1 MKTLDE
7 LLSELRQRDV
17 KLWLEGD
24 ASGGH
29 SQRLRYRAAKDSLT
43 PELLTELKTQKAEI
57 INFLRQITIAAS
69 SQIPPIIPCER
80 NGNLPL
86 SFGQQ
91 RIWFLHQFEP
101 NSSSNNMPVVVRFT
115 GNLNVAVLEES
126 LREVVQR
133 HEVLRTTFPAVNGK
147 PSQVIASDVS
157 LTLPIIDLR
166 QVPDEQR
173 EAEAL
178 LLATK
183 EAHQPFDLANGP
195 ILRLLLLRLSDR
207 EHLLIWNM
215 HCIVCDG
222 ASSDLFYQ
230 DFTAIYKALS
240 AGKAS
245 PLTPLPVQ
253 YADFTNWQ
261 YQWLQGEVLESQ
273 VNYWKQKL
281 EGNLP
286 IIELPYDHPR
296 PHGVQTYRGDRA
308 ALLLSKTLNHALT
321 DLSQKWGVT
330 LFMTLLT
337 VFELLL
343 YRYSGQEDL
352 LISFA
357 SASRGQVETERL
369 IGFFSNTLVMR
380 GNLAGNPTFRQLL
393 DRVRK
398 DCLEAYSHQDLP
410 FERLIEELRPEQQSR
425 NSSSL
430 FQVKFSLNPPWSNG
444 RGMGAVQ
451 LPDLT
456 ITSLFG
462 YIYHGKTKYD
472 LTLVL
477 REQDN
482 GLGMVFDYN
491 AEMFDASTIER
502 MLGHFKTLLEG
513 IVANPDQPISEL
525 PLLTAGEQHK
535 VLVDWHGKQADYPQN
550 TCIHQ
555 YFEAQAKRTP
565 NNIAVSFENQQLT
578 YQELNQRANQLAYYL
593 QTLGVKL
600 GVLVG
605 LYVEPCLEMIVGLL
619 GILKAGGTYVS
630 IAPTS
635 GQDSLAF
642 ILEDAQ
648 ISLVLTQSSLV
659 DKFSEH
665 QVQVICLD
673 NDWEGIAVQ
682 ATENLGY
689 YTTDQTTACVMYV
702 SGCNGKLNGIAITHR
717 NLVTHSLAISET
729 WELTVSDRLLLIPS
743 ISYNSFIESLFPS
756 WIAGAIAI
764 LQSQELQNSTAQFF
778 SFISQQQITVVNLPT
793 SFWYELVKEPSI
805 SPQTLPVSLRLVMV
819 GGEKVSRNAYLT
831 WVEKVGKQVRWL
843 NAYGLLETT
852 LTATVYE
859 PEAATEASNTRSE
872 IPIGR
877 AIANTKIYIL
887 DQRSQP
893 LPIGITGEIY
903 IGGIGVAQGYFN
915 RTELTS
921 EKFIPNPF
929 SGESGSYLYRSGDFG
944 RYLSDGNIEF
954 VDRRDNQVKIRGFRI
969 ELAEIET
976 ILAHY
981 PGVQETVVIAK
992 EDVPGD
998 KSLVAYLVP
1007 KQGETFESKQ
1017 LLSFLQQKL
1026 PEHLLPSAFV
1036 IVDSLPLNANG
1047 QVDRQALPALNPTNS
1062 KIEKIFAKA
1071 EDPLQIQLTEIWE
1084 NVLGIHPIGI
1094 TDNFFDLGGHSLIA
1108 VRLFAEIEKI
1118 FGKTL
1123 PLSILLQSPTIEQ
1136 LANLIREKSLSIKPN
1151 SEQTDGLFK
1160 RFFGRA
1166 IARFSKS
1173 NNSQL
1178 KKLIIEDEN
1187 QANLKTP
1194 EWLPWSSLVPLQ
1206 TNGDKPPLFC
1216 VHGAGESI
1224 LYYRDFANYLGS
1236 NQPFYALQA
1245 RGVDGRQT
1253 PLTRVNQMA
1262 AHYIKEIQTIQPQG
1276 PYFLGGYSFG
1286 GLVVWEMAQQLVA
1299 QGQKVAL
1306 LAIFDTSSPI
1316 CRKTTIQPTPAPKR
1330 ISRHLNNLL
1339 EVGPTYI
1346 LEQIEGKSSW
1356 LEYMLKQRL
1365 REFTFKAHLNISR
1378 ILPYAYRKQIKIKD
1392 FNKQAAK
1399 EYVPKAYTGQ
1409 VTVFRAEERPVTNGQ
1424 EVDPNM
1430 GWSELALGG
1439 LDIQHVPGNHFSM
1452 FNEPY
1457 VKSLSEKMKVCIE
1470 QAIAET

>member
-17 KLWLEGD
+17 KLWLEGE
-24 ASGGH
+24 
-29 SQRLRYRAAKDSLT
+29 RLRYRAAKDSLT

-57 INFLRQITIAAS
+57 INFLRQITTAAN
-69 SQIPPIIPCER
+69 SQIPPIVACER

-126 LREVVQR
+126 LKEVVRR

-147 PSQVIASDVS
+147 PTQVIATDVS

-166 QVPDEQR
+166 QVPDEKR

-230 DFTAIYKALS
+230 DFTTIYKALS

-410 FERLIEELRPEQQSR
+410 FERLIEELKPEQQSR

-525 PLLTAGEQHK
+525 PLLTAGEQHQ

-555 YFEAQAKRTP
+555 WFEAQVKRTP

-578 YQELNQRANQLAYYL
+578 YQELNQRANQLAHYL
-593 QTLGVKL
+593 QTLGVKS

-605 LYVEPCLEMIVGLL
+605 LYLEPSLEMIVGLL

-630 IAPTS
+630 IVQTS
-635 GQDSLAF
+635 GQESLAF

-648 ISLVLTQSSLV
+648 ISLVLTQSLLV
-659 DKFSEH
+659 DKFSEY
-665 QVQVICLD
+665 QAQVICLD
-673 NDWEGIAVQ
+673 SDWESIAVH
-682 ATENLGY
+682 ANENPAY
-689 YTTDQTTACVMYV
+689 YITDQTLACVMYV
-702 SGCNGKLNGIAITHR
+702 SGGNGKPNGIAITHR
-717 NLVTHSLAISET
+717 NLVTHSLAISDT
-729 WELTVSDRLLLIPS
+729 WELTQSDRLLLISS
-743 ISYNSFIESLFPS
+743 ISCDSFIESLFPT

-764 LQSQELQNSTAQFF
+764 IQPQELQNSTAQFF
-778 SFISQQQITVVNLPT
+778 SFIAQKQITVVNLPT
-793 SFWYELVKEPSI
+793 SFWYELVNETSV
-805 SPQTLPVSLRLVMV
+805 SPQTLPVNLRLVMV

-843 NAYGLLETT
+843 NSYGSLETT
-852 LTATVYE
+852 LTTTVYD
-859 PEAATEASNTRSE
+859 PATATEASNTRSE

-887 DQRSQP
+887 DQRSQL
-893 LPIGITGEIY
+893 LPSGVTGEIY
-903 IGGIGVAQGYFN
+903 ISGIGVAQGYFN
-915 RTELTS
+915 LTELTS

-929 SGESGSYLYRSGDFG
+929 SSESGAYLYKSGDLG

-954 VDRRDNQVKIRGFRI
+954 IGRRDNQAKIRGFRI
-969 ELAEIET
+969 ELTEIET
-976 ILAHY
+976 ILGQY
-981 PGVQETVVIAK
+981 PGVQETVVIVK

-998 KSLVAYLVP
+998 KHLVAYLSP
-1007 KQGETFESKQ
+1007 KQGETFGSEQ

-1047 QVDRQALPALNPTNS
+1047 QVDRKALPALNPNNS
-1062 KIEKIFAKA
+1062 EIEKTFATA
-1071 EDPLQIQLTEIWE
+1071 ENPLQLQLTEIWE
-1084 NVLGIHPIGI
+1084 NVLGVHPIGI
-1094 TDNFFDLGGHSLIA
+1094 TDNFFDLGGHSLLA
-1108 VRLFAEIEKI
+1108 VRLFSQIEKI
-1118 FGKTL
+1118 AGKNL
-1123 PLSILLQSPTIEQ
+1123 ALSILLQAPTIEQ
-1136 LANLIREKSLSIKPN
+1136 LANIVERERSSKTGVALTPTADVKSERSI
-1151 SEQTDGLFK
+1151 
-1160 RFFGRA
+1160 
-1166 IARFSKS
+1166 
-1173 NNSQL
+1173 
-1178 KKLIIEDEN
+1178 
-1187 QANLKTP
+1187 
-1194 EWLPWSSLVPLQ
+1194 PWSSLVAIQP
-1206 TNGDKPPLFC
+1206 NGSKPPFFC
-1216 VHGAGESI
+1216 VHGLGGEV
-1224 LYYRDFANYLGS
+1224 LRFRELAVHLGS
-1236 NQPFYALQA
+1236 DQPFYGLQPQ
-1245 RGVDGRQT
+1245 GLDGKQL
-1253 PLTRVNQMA
+1253 PYTRIEDMA
-1262 AHYIKEIQTIQPQG
+1262 THYVQQIQTIQPHE
-1276 PYFLGGYSFG
+1276 PYLIGGYSSGGIIAYEMARQLAVQGKEVALLVLFDTYG
-1286 GLVVWEMAQQLVA
+1286 SRNIESVSLQKPVSRHWKSLLAIASNYLIEQVKGNTERLKYQIKEILWRFVFHFHLILGRHLPYSNRKYMVEEATRQALRKYVLQVYSGKATVFRTEDGLVV
-1299 QGQKVAL
+1299 
-1306 LAIFDTSSPI
+1306 
-1316 CRKTTIQPTPAPKR
+1316 
-1330 ISRHLNNLL
+1330 
-1339 EVGPTYI
+1339 
-1346 LEQIEGKSSW
+1346 EQ
-1356 LEYMLKQRL
+1356 
-1365 REFTFKAHLNISR
+1365 REA
-1378 ILPYAYRKQIKIKD
+1378 D
-1392 FNKQAAK
+1392 AK
-1399 EYVPKAYTGQ
+1399 
-1409 VTVFRAEERPVTNGQ
+1409 
-1424 EVDPNM
+1424 M
-1430 GWSELALGG
+1430 GWGKLALGG
-1439 LDIQHVPGNHFSM
+1439 VDIYDISGIHNSIFKEPHVRS
-1452 FNEPY
+1452 
-1457 VKSLSEKMKVCIE
+1457 VSDKMKACID
-1470 QAIAET
+1470 QIIAET

>member
-17 KLWLEGD
+17 KLWLEGE
-24 ASGGH
+24 
-29 SQRLRYRAAKDSLT
+29 RLRYRAAKDSLT

-57 INFLRQITIAAS
+57 INFLRRITTAAN
-69 SQIPPIIPCER
+69 SQIPPIVPCER

-101 NSSSNNMPVVVRFT
+101 DSSSNNMPVVVRFT
-115 GNLNVAVLEES
+115 GNLNVAVLEKS
-126 LREVVQR
+126 LKEVVRR

-147 PSQVIASDVS
+147 PTQVISTDVS

-173 EAEAL
+173 EAEAH

-195 ILRLLLLRLSDR
+195 ILRLLLLRFCDR

-222 ASSDLFYQ
+222 ASSDIFYQ
-230 DFTAIYKALS
+230 DFTTIYKALS
-240 AGKAS
+240 AGQAS

-261 YQWLQGEVLESQ
+261 YQWLQREVLGSQ

-444 RGMGAVQ
+444 RGMGAIQ

-525 PLLTAGEQHK
+525 PLLTAGEQHQ

-555 YFEAQAKRTP
+555 WFEAQAKRTP
-565 NNIAVSFENQQLT
+565 NHIAVSFENQQLT
-578 YQELNQRANQLAYYL
+578 YQELNQRTNQLAHYL
-593 QTLGVKL
+593 QTLGVKS

-605 LYVEPCLEMIVGLL
+605 LNLEPSLEMIVGLL
-619 GILKAGGTYVS
+619 GIFKAGGTYVS

-635 GQDSLAF
+635 GQDNLAF

-659 DKFSEH
+659 EKLSEH
-665 QVQVICLD
+665 QAQVICLD
-673 NDWEGIAVQ
+673 DDWEEIALH
-682 ATENLGY
+682 AIENPAY
-689 YTTDQTTACVMYV
+689 YITDQTLACVMYV
-702 SGCNGKLNGIAITHR
+702 SGCNGKPNGIAITHR
-717 NLVTHSLAISET
+717 NLVTHSLAISDT
-729 WELTVSDRLLLIPS
+729 WELTQSDRLLLMFS
-743 ISYNSFIESLFPS
+743 ISCDTFIESLFPC
-756 WIAGAIAI
+756 WIAGATAI
-764 LQSQELQNSTAQFF
+764 LQSQKLQNSTAQFF
-778 SFISQQQITVVNLPT
+778 PFISQQQITVVNLPT
-793 SFWYELVKEPSI
+793 SFWYELVNELSVY
-805 SPQTLPVSLRLVMV
+805 PQTLPVSLRLVMV
-819 GGEKVSRNAYLT
+819 GGEKVSHNTYLT

-843 NAYGLLETT
+843 NAYGSLETT
-852 LTATVYE
+852 LTATVYD
-859 PEAATEASNTRSE
+859 PETATETSNTRSE

-893 LPIGITGEIY
+893 LPIGVTGEIY
-903 IGGIGVAQGYFN
+903 ISGIGVAQGYFN
-915 RTELTS
+915 RPDLTS
-921 EKFIPNPF
+921 EKFVSNPF
-929 SGESGSYLYRSGDFG
+929 SNESGSYLYKSGDLG

-954 VDRRDNQVKIRGFRI
+954 LGRLDNQAKIRGFRI
-969 ELAEIET
+969 DLAEIET
-976 ILAHY
+976 ILGQY
-981 PGVQETVVIAK
+981 PGVQKTVVIAK
-992 EDVPGD
+992 KDVPGD
-998 KSLVAYLVP
+998 KCLVAYLVP
-1007 KQGETFESKQ
+1007 KQGETIGSEQ

-1026 PEHLLPSAFV
+1026 LEHLLPTFV
-1036 IVDSLPLNANG
+1036 IVDSLPLDANG
-1047 QVDRQALPALNPTNS
+1047 QVGRKGLLALNPTDT
-1062 KIEKIFAKA
+1062 KREKIFATA
-1071 EDPLQIQLTEIWE
+1071 ENPLQLQLTKIWE
-1084 NVLGIHPIGI
+1084 NVLGVHPIGI
-1094 TDNFFDLGGHSLIA
+1094 TDNFFDLGGHSLLA
-1108 VRLFAEIEKI
+1108 VRLFSQINKV
-1118 FGKTL
+1118 FGKNL
-1123 PLSILLQSPTIEQ
+1123 PTAILFQAPTIEQ
-1136 LANLIREKSLSIKPN
+1136 LTNILRQQGCS
-1151 SEQTDGLFK
+1151 T
-1160 RFFGRA
+1160 
-1166 IARFSKS
+1166 
-1173 NNSQL
+1173 
-1178 KKLIIEDEN
+1178 
-1187 QANLKTP
+1187 
-1194 EWLPWSSLVPLQ
+1194 PWSSLIPIQLQ
-1206 TNGDKPPLFC
+1206 GSKLPFFYIHSLYGNLF
-1216 VHGAGESI
+1216 HSRE
-1224 LYYRDFANYLGS
+1224 LLG
-1236 NQPFYALQA
+1236 NLDLDQPVYGLQA
-1245 RGVDGRQT
+1245 QGLDRKQAPYNRIED
-1253 PLTRVNQMA
+1253 MA
-1262 AHYIKEIQTIQPQG
+1262 AHYIKEIRTIQPQG
-1276 PYFLGGYSFG
+1276 PYLLGGWCIG
-1286 GLVVWEMAQQLVA
+1286 GTVAFEMARQLEIQGEKVELLALFDCYPPQVKSGENIKCSFFDKLKKRFSHFLINGQDIIKRNTSHIVSLEPKQQLTFFVDRVNHRL
-1299 QGQKVAL
+1299 QN
-1306 LAIFDTSSPI
+1306 F
-1316 CRKTTIQPTPAPKR
+1316 
-1330 ISRHLNNLL
+1330 
-1339 EVGPTYI
+1339 
-1346 LEQIEGKSSW
+1346 
-1356 LEYMLKQRL
+1356 L
-1365 REFTFKAHLNISR
+1365 REIIYKLHLKMQRPLPISVLDLAVR
-1378 ILPYAYRKQIKIKD
+1378 DANTQAQRGYIAKD
-1392 FNKQAAK
+1392 YNGK
-1399 EYVPKAYTGQ
+1399 
-1409 VTVFRAEERPVTNGQ
+1409 VTLFWAMERPV
-1424 EVDPNM
+1424 EEYYLM
-1430 GWSELALGG
+1430 EKWKELATGG
-1439 LDIQHVPGNHFSM
+1439 IEIYKTPGSHDSIMSLPHVL
-1452 FNEPY
+1452 
-1457 VKSLSEKMKVCIE
+1457 VLSKKLNDCLNNA
-1470 QAIAET
+1470 Q

>member
-24 ASGGH
+24 
-29 SQRLRYRAAKDSLT
+29 RLRYRAAKDSLT

-57 INFLRQITIAAS
+57 INFLRQITTAAS
-69 SQIPPIIPCER
+69 SQIPPIVVCER

-115 GNLNVAVLEES
+115 GNLNVAFLEES
-126 LREVVQR
+126 LREVVRR

-147 PSQVIASDVS
+147 PTQVIATDVS

-166 QVPDEQR
+166 QIPDEKR

-222 ASSDLFYQ
+222 ASSDIFYQ
-230 DFTAIYKALS
+230 DFTTIYKALS
-240 AGKAS
+240 AGNVS

-286 IIELPYDHPR
+286 IIELPYDHLR

-444 RGMGAVQ
+444 RGMGALQ

-513 IVANPDQPISEL
+513 IVANADQPISEL
-525 PLLTAGEQHK
+525 PLLTAPEQHQL
-535 VLVDWHGKQADYPQN
+535 LVDWNGKQADYPQN

-555 YFEAQAKRTP
+555 WFEAQAKRTP
-565 NNIAVSFENQQLT
+565 DNIAVSFENQQLT
-578 YQELNQRANQLAYYL
+578 YQELNQRANQLADYL
-593 QTLGVKL
+593 QTLGVKS

-605 LYVEPCLEMIVGLL
+605 LYVEPSLEMIVGLL

-635 GQDSLAF
+635 GQDSLSF
-642 ILEDAQ
+642 ILKDAQ
-648 ISLVLTQSSLV
+648 ISLLLTQSSLV
-659 DKFSEH
+659 EKFSEH
-665 QVQVICLD
+665 QVKVICVD
-673 NDWEGIAVQ
+673 NDWEAIALHT
-682 ATENLGY
+682 TENQDY
-689 YTTDQTTACVMYV
+689 YTTDQTLACVIYV
-702 SGCNGKLNGIAITHR
+702 SGSNGKPNGIAITHR
-717 NLVTHSLAISET
+717 SLVTHSLAISDT
-729 WELTVSDRLLLIPS
+729 WELTQSDRLLLLPS
-743 ISYNSFIESLFPS
+743 ITCNSFIESLFPT
-756 WIAGAIAI
+756 WIAGATVI
-764 LQSQELQNSTAQFF
+764 LQSQELQSTAQFF
-778 SFISQQQITVVNLPT
+778 PFIAQQQITVVNLPT
-793 SFWYELVKEPSI
+793 YFWHQLIKEPSL
-805 SPQTLPVSLRLVMV
+805 SPQTLPVSLRLMMV
-819 GGEKVSRNAYLT
+819 GGEKVSRNAYLA

-843 NAYGLLETT
+843 NGYGSLETT
-852 LTATVYE
+852 LTATVYD
-859 PEAATEASNTRSE
+859 PATATEASNTRSE
-872 IPIGR
+872 IPIGK
-877 AIANTKIYIL
+877 AIANTQIYIL
-887 DQRSQP
+887 DRRLQP
-893 LPIGITGEIY
+893 LPIGVTGEIY
-903 IGGIGVAQGYFN
+903 ISGIGIVQGYFN
-915 RTELTS
+915 RPELTS

-929 SGESGSYLYRSGDFG
+929 SSESESYLYRSGDFG

-954 VDRRDNQVKIRGFRI
+954 IGRRDNQAKIRGFRI
-969 ELAEIET
+969 ELTEIET
-976 ILAHY
+976 ILDQY
-981 PGVQETVVIAK
+981 PGVQNAVVIAR
-992 EDVPGD
+992 EDVSGD
-998 KSLVAYLVP
+998 KYLVAYLVP
-1007 KQGETFESKQ
+1007 KQDETIGSEQ

-1026 PEHLLPSAFV
+1026 PEHLLPTFV

-1047 QVDRQALPALNPTNS
+1047 QVDRQALLALNPANAER
-1062 KIEKIFAKA
+1062 EKIFATA
-1071 EDPLQIQLTEIWE
+1071 ENPLQLQLTEIWE

-1094 TDNFFDLGGHSLIA
+1094 TDNFFDLGGHSLLA
-1108 VRLFAEIEKI
+1108 VRLFSQIEKI
-1118 FGKTL
+1118 VGKNL
-1123 PLSILLQSPTIEQ
+1123 ALSILLQAPTIEQ
-1136 LANLIREKSLSIKPN
+1136 LANIVEREICSKPGIAAVLTVDVKSETSI
-1151 SEQTDGLFK
+1151 
-1160 RFFGRA
+1160 
-1166 IARFSKS
+1166 
-1173 NNSQL
+1173 
-1178 KKLIIEDEN
+1178 
-1187 QANLKTP
+1187 
-1194 EWLPWSSLVPLQ
+1194 PWSSLVAIQP
-1206 TNGDKPPLFC
+1206 NGSKPPFFC
-1216 VHGAGESI
+1216 VHGLGGEV
-1224 LYYRDFANYLGS
+1224 LRFRELAVHLGS
-1236 NQPFYALQA
+1236 DQPFYGLQPQ
-1245 RGVDGRQT
+1245 GLDGKQL
-1253 PLTRVNQMA
+1253 PYTRIEDMA
-1262 AHYIKEIQTIQPQG
+1262 AHYIQQIQTIQPRE
-1276 PYFLGGYSFG
+1276 PYLIGGYSSGGLIAYEMARQLTIQGKEVALLVLFDTYG
-1286 GLVVWEMAQQLVA
+1286 SKNTESISLQKPASRDWNSLLAIASNYLIEQVKGNTERFKYQIKEILWRFVFHFHLILGRPLPYSNRKFMVEHATIQALRKYALQVYSGKATVFRTEDGLVV
-1299 QGQKVAL
+1299 GQ
-1306 LAIFDTSSPI
+1306 
-1316 CRKTTIQPTPAPKR
+1316 
-1330 ISRHLNNLL
+1330 
-1339 EVGPTYI
+1339 
-1346 LEQIEGKSSW
+1346 
-1356 LEYMLKQRL
+1356 
-1365 REFTFKAHLNISR
+1365 READSK
-1378 ILPYAYRKQIKIKD
+1378 
-1392 FNKQAAK
+1392 
-1399 EYVPKAYTGQ
+1399 
-1409 VTVFRAEERPVTNGQ
+1409 
-1424 EVDPNM
+1424 M
-1430 GWSELALGG
+1430 GWGKLALGG
-1439 LDIQHVPGNHFSM
+1439 VDIYDISGIHNSIFKEPHVRS
-1452 FNEPY
+1452 
-1457 VKSLSEKMKVCIE
+1457 VSEKMKSCID
-1470 QAIAET
+1470 QIIAESNSVK

>member
-24 ASGGH
+24 
-29 SQRLRYRAAKDSLT
+29 RLRYRAAKDSLT

-57 INFLRQITIAAS
+57 INFLRQITTSAS
-69 SQIPPIIPCER
+69 SQIPPIVACER

-115 GNLNVAVLEES
+115 GNLNVAFLEES
-126 LREVVQR
+126 LREVFRR

-147 PSQVIASDVS
+147 PTQVIATDVS

-166 QVPDEQR
+166 QVPDQKR

-195 ILRLLLLRLSDR
+195 ILRVLLLRLSDR

-222 ASSDLFYQ
+222 ASSDIFYQ
-230 DFTAIYKALS
+230 DFTTIYKALS

-286 IIELPYDHPR
+286 VIELPYDHPR

-398 DCLEAYSHQDLP
+398 DCLEAYTHQDLP

-513 IVANPDQPISEL
+513 IVANPDLKISEL
-525 PLLTAGEQHK
+525 PLLTAGEQHQ

-555 YFEAQAKRTP
+555 WFETQAKQTP

-578 YQELNQRANQLAYYL
+578 YQELNQRANQLAHYL
-593 QTLGVKL
+593 QTLGIKS

-605 LYVEPCLEMIVGLL
+605 LYVEPSLEMIVGLL

-630 IAPTS
+630 IVPTS
-635 GQDSLAF
+635 GQDGLAF

-659 DKFSEH
+659 EKFSEH
-665 QVQVICLD
+665 QVQVISLD
-673 NDWEGIAVQ
+673 SDWEGIALH
-682 ATENLGY
+682 ATENLQY
-689 YTTDQTTACVMYV
+689 YITDETLACVMYV
-702 SGCNGKLNGIAITHR
+702 SGGNGKPNGIAITHR
-717 NLVTHSLAISET
+717 NLVTHSLAISDT
-729 WELTVSDRLLLIPS
+729 WELTQSDRLLILPS
-743 ISYNSFIESLFPS
+743 ITCNSFIESLFPT
-756 WIAGAIAI
+756 WIAGATAI
-764 LQSQELQNSTAQFF
+764 LQPQELQNSTAQFF
-778 SFISQQQITVVNLPT
+778 PFIAQQKITVVNLPT
-793 SFWYELVKEPSI
+793 SFWYELVKEPSV

-843 NAYGLLETT
+843 NGYGSLETT
-852 LTATVYE
+852 LTATVYD
-859 PEAATEASNTRSE
+859 PATATEASNTRSE

-893 LPIGITGEIY
+893 LPVGVTGEIY
-903 IGGIGVAQGYFN
+903 ISGIGVAQGYFN
-915 RTELTS
+915 RLELTS

-929 SGESGSYLYRSGDFG
+929 SSEPGSYLYRSGDLG

-954 VDRRDNQVKIRGFRI
+954 IGRLDNQAKIRGFRV
-969 ELAEIET
+969 ELTEIET
-976 ILAHY
+976 ILGQF
-981 PGVQETVVIAK
+981 PGVQKTVVIVK
-992 EDVPGD
+992 EDIPGD
-998 KSLVAYLVP
+998 KRLIAYVVP
-1007 KQGETFESKQ
+1007 KEGETFGSEQ

-1036 IVDSLPLNANG
+1036 IAGSLPLNANG
-1047 QVDRQALPALNPTNS
+1047 QVDRKALPALNPTNS
-1062 KIEKIFAKA
+1062 KIEKIFATA
-1071 EDPLQIQLTEIWE
+1071 ENPLQLQLTEIWE
-1084 NVLGIHPIGI
+1084 NVLGVHPIGI
-1094 TDNFFDLGGHSLIA
+1094 TDNFFDLGGHSLLA
-1108 VRLFAEIEKI
+1108 VRLFSEIEKI
-1118 FGKTL
+1118 VGKNL
-1123 PLSILLQSPTIEQ
+1123 ALSILLQAPTIEQ
-1136 LANLIREKSLSIKPN
+1136 LANIVEREKS
-1151 SEQTDGLFK
+1151 
-1160 RFFGRA
+1160 
-1166 IARFSKS
+1166 SKS
-1173 NNSQL
+1173 GVAATTTDDVKSETS
-1178 KKLIIEDEN
+1178 I
-1187 QANLKTP
+1187 
-1194 EWLPWSSLVPLQ
+1194 PWSSLVAIQP
-1206 TNGDKPPLFC
+1206 NGSKPPFFC
-1216 VHGAGESI
+1216 VHGLGGEV
-1224 LYYRDFANYLGS
+1224 LRFRELAVHLGS
-1236 NQPFYALQA
+1236 DQPFYGLQPQ
-1245 RGVDGRQT
+1245 GLDGKQL
-1253 PLTRVNQMA
+1253 PYTRIEDMA
-1262 AHYIKEIQTIQPQG
+1262 AHYIQQIQTIQPHE
-1276 PYFLGGYSFG
+1276 PYLIGGYSSG
-1286 GLVVWEMAQQLVA
+1286 GIIAYEMARQLA
-1299 QGQKVAL
+1299 MQGKKVAL
-1306 LAIFDTSSPI
+1306 LVLFDTYGSRNIESVPLQ
-1316 CRKTTIQPTPAPKR
+1316 KPASHHWK
-1330 ISRHLNNLL
+1330 NLL
-1339 EVGPTYI
+1339 AIANGLIEQVKGNTERLKYQIKEI
-1346 LEQIEGKSSW
+1346 LWRIV
-1356 LEYMLKQRL
+1356 
-1365 REFTFKAHLNISR
+1365 FHFHLILGR
-1378 ILPYAYRKQIKIKD
+1378 PLPYSNRK
-1392 FNKQAAK
+1392 FMVEEATRQALRK
-1399 EYVPKAYTGQ
+1399 YVLQ
-1409 VTVFRAEERPVTNGQ
+1409 VYSGRATVFRTEDGLVVGQ
-1424 EVDPNM
+1424 READAKM
-1430 GWSELALGG
+1430 GWGKLALGG
-1439 LDIQHVPGNHFSM
+1439 VDIYDISGIHNSIFKEPHVRS
-1452 FNEPY
+1452 
-1457 VKSLSEKMKVCIE
+1457 VSEKMKACID
-1470 QAIAET
+1470 QIIAESNSVK

>member
-24 ASGGH
+24 ACGGD

-57 INFLRQITIAAS
+57 INFLRQITTATN
-69 SQIPPIIPCER
+69 SQIPPIVACER

-91 RIWFLHQFEP
+91 RIWFLYQFEP

-115 GNLNVAVLEES
+115 GNLNVAFLEES
-126 LREVVQR
+126 LREVVRR

-147 PSQVIASDVS
+147 PTQVIATDVS

-166 QVPDEQR
+166 QVPDEKR

-195 ILRLLLLRLSDR
+195 ILRVLLLRLSDR

-230 DFTAIYKALS
+230 DFTSVYKALS

-245 PLTPLPVQ
+245 LLTPLPVQ

-286 IIELPYDHPR
+286 IIELPYDRPR
-296 PHGVQTYRGDRA
+296 PHGVQTYQGDRA

-357 SASRGQVETERL
+357 SASRGQVETEKL

-398 DCLEAYSHQDLP
+398 NCLEAYSHQDLP

-425 NSSSL
+425 NSSPL

-444 RGMGAVQ
+444 RGMGVVE

-513 IVANPDQPISEL
+513 IVANPDRPIAEL
-525 PLLTAGEQHK
+525 PLLTPPEQNQ
-535 VLVDWHGKQADYPQN
+535 LLLEWNGNQADYPQN
-550 TCIHQ
+550 SCIYQ
-555 YFEAQAKRTP
+555 WFEAQVKRTP

-578 YQELNQRANQLAYYL
+578 YLELNQRANQLAHYL
-593 QTLGVKL
+593 QILGVKS
-600 GVLVG
+600 GVVVG
-605 LYVEPCLEMIVGLL
+605 LNVEPSLEMIVGLL

-630 IAPTS
+630 IVPTS

-659 DKFSEH
+659 EKLSEH
-665 QVQVICLD
+665 QAQVISLD
-673 NDWEGIAVQ
+673 SDWEAIALH
-682 ATENLGY
+682 ATGNLAS
-689 YTTDQTTACVMYV
+689 YTTDQTLACVMYV
-702 SGCNGKLNGIAITHR
+702 SGCNGKPNGIAITHR
-717 NLVTHSLAISET
+717 NLITHSLAISDT
-729 WELTVSDRLLLIPS
+729 WELTESDRLLLIPS
-743 ISYNSFIESLFPS
+743 MSCDTFIESLFPT
-756 WIAGAIAI
+756 WITGATAI
-764 LQSQELQNSTAQFF
+764 ILSPELQSTTQFF
-778 SFISQQQITVVNLPT
+778 PFIAQQKITLVNIPT
-793 SFWYELVKEPSI
+793 SFWYELVKEPSV
-805 SPQTLPVSLRLVMV
+805 SLQTLPASLRLVMV

-831 WVEKVGKQVRWL
+831 WIEKVGKQVHWL
-843 NAYGLLETT
+843 NAYGSLETT
-852 LTATVYE
+852 LTATVYD

-872 IPIGR
+872 IPIGK
-877 AIANTKIYIL
+877 AIANTQVYIL
-887 DQRSQP
+887 DRRSQP
-893 LPIGITGEIY
+893 LPIGVTGEIY
-903 IGGIGVAQGYFN
+903 ISSIGVAQGYFN
-915 RTELTS
+915 RPELTS

-929 SGESGSYLYRSGDFG
+929 SSESRSYLYRSGDLG
-944 RYLSDGNIEF
+944 RYLSDGNIEWIG
-954 VDRRDNQVKIRGFRI
+954 RRDNQVKIRGLRI
-969 ELAEIET
+969 YLTEIET
-976 ILAHY
+976 ILGQY
-981 PGVQETVVIAK
+981 PGVQNTVVIAR

-998 KSLVAYLVP
+998 KHLVAYIVP
-1007 KQGETFESKQ
+1007 KQEETFAREQ

-1026 PEHLLPSAFV
+1026 PKHLLPTFV
-1036 IVDSLPLNANG
+1036 ILDSLPLNANG
-1047 QVDRQALPALNPTNS
+1047 QVDRKALLTLNPTNT
-1062 KIEKIFAKA
+1062 KIEKIFATA
-1071 EDPLQIQLTEIWE
+1071 ANPLQLQLTEIWE

-1094 TDNFFDLGGHSLIA
+1094 TDNFFDLGGHSLLA
-1108 VRLFAEIEKI
+1108 VRLFSHIEKI
-1118 FGKTL
+1118 ADKNL
-1123 PLSILLQSPTIEQ
+1123 PLSILLQAPTIEQ
-1136 LANLIREKSLSIKPN
+1136 LANIVEREICLKPGVMATPTADVKSEASI
-1151 SEQTDGLFK
+1151 
-1160 RFFGRA
+1160 
-1166 IARFSKS
+1166 
-1173 NNSQL
+1173 
-1178 KKLIIEDEN
+1178 
-1187 QANLKTP
+1187 
-1194 EWLPWSSLVPLQ
+1194 PWSSLVAIQP
-1206 TNGDKPPLFC
+1206 NGSKPPFFC
-1216 VHGAGESI
+1216 VHGLGGEV
-1224 LYYRDFANYLGS
+1224 LRYRELALHLGS
-1236 NQPFYALQA
+1236 DQPFYGLQPQ
-1245 RGVDGRQT
+1245 GLDGKQL
-1253 PLTRVNQMA
+1253 PYTRVEDMA
-1262 AHYIKEIQTIQPQG
+1262 AHYIQQIQTIQPHE
-1276 PYFLGGYSFG
+1276 PYLIGGYSSG
-1286 GLVVWEMAQQLVA
+1286 GIIAYEMARQLVM
-1299 QGQKVAL
+1299 QGKKVAL
-1306 LAIFDTSSPI
+1306 LVLFDTYGSRKSESVPLQKPTSHHWKSPLAI
-1316 CRKTTIQPTPAPKR
+1316 ASNYVI
-1330 ISRHLNNLL
+1330 
-1339 EVGPTYI
+1339 
-1346 LEQIEGKSSW
+1346 
-1356 LEYMLKQRL
+1356 
-1365 REFTFKAHLNISR
+1365 
-1378 ILPYAYRKQIKIKD
+1378 KQIKGNTERLKYQIKEILWR
-1392 FNKQAAK
+1392 FIFHFHLILGRPLPYSNRKSMVEEATIQALRK
-1399 EYVPKAYTGQ
+1399 YVLQVYSGKAA
-1409 VTVFRAEERPVTNGQ
+1409 VFRTEDGLVVEQREAGSK
-1424 EVDPNM
+1424 M
-1430 GWSELALGG
+1430 GWDKLALGG
-1439 LDIQHVPGNHFSM
+1439 VDIYDISGIHNSIFKEPHVRS
-1452 FNEPY
+1452 
-1457 VKSLSEKMKVCIE
+1457 VSEKMKACID
-1470 QAIAET
+1470 QIIAEA

>member
-24 ASGGH
+24 
-29 SQRLRYRAAKDSLT
+29 RLRYRAAKDSLT

-57 INFLRQITIAAS
+57 INFLKQITTAAS
-69 SQIPPIIPCER
+69 SQIPPIVACER

-126 LREVVQR
+126 LREVVRR

-147 PSQVIASDVS
+147 PSQVIATDVS

-166 QVPDEQR
+166 QVPDEKR

-195 ILRLLLLRLSDR
+195 ILRVLLLKLSDR

-222 ASSDLFYQ
+222 ASSDVFYQ
-230 DFTAIYKALS
+230 DFTTIYKALS

-286 IIELPYDHPR
+286 IIKLPYDHPR
-296 PHGVQTYRGDRA
+296 PQGVQTYRGDRA
-308 ALLLSKTLNHALT
+308 ALLLSKALNHALT

-513 IVANPDQPISEL
+513 IVANPDLPISEL
-525 PLLTAGEQHK
+525 PLLTAGEQHQ
-535 VLVDWHGKQADYPQN
+535 VLVDWHGKQANYPQN

-555 YFEAQAKRTP
+555 WFEAQAKRTP
-565 NNIAVSFENQQLT
+565 NNIAVSFKNQQLT
-578 YQELNQRANQLAYYL
+578 YQELNQRANQLARYL
-593 QTLGVKL
+593 QTLGVKS

-605 LYVEPCLEMIVGLL
+605 LNLEPCLDAIVGLL
-619 GILKAGGTYVS
+619 GVLKAGGTYVS

-659 DKFSEH
+659 EKFSEH
-665 QVQVICLD
+665 QAQVICLD
-673 NDWEGIAVQ
+673 SDWERIAVH

-689 YTTDQTTACVMYV
+689 YTTDQTLACVMYV
-702 SGCNGKLNGIAITHR
+702 SGCDGKPNGIAITHR

-729 WELTVSDRLLLIPS
+729 WELTERDRLLLISS
-743 ISYNSFIESLFPS
+743 ISCNSFIESLFPT
-756 WIAGAIAI
+756 WIAGATAI
-764 LQSQELQNSTAQFF
+764 IQPQELQNSTAQFF
-778 SFISQQQITVVNLPT
+778 PFIAQQQISVVNLPT
-793 SFWYELVKEPSI
+793 AFWYELVNEPSI
-805 SPQTLPVSLRLVMV
+805 SLQTLPLSLRLVMV
-819 GGEKVSRNAYLT
+819 GGEKVSRHAYLT
-831 WVEKVGKQVRWL
+831 WVEKVGKRSRWL
-843 NAYGLLETT
+843 NAYGSLETT
-852 LTATVYE
+852 LSTTIYD
-859 PEAATEASNTRSE
+859 PENATEASNTRSE
-872 IPIGR
+872 IPIGK

-887 DQRSQP
+887 DRRSQP
-893 LPIGITGEIY
+893 VPIGIPGEIY
-903 IGGIGVAQGYFN
+903 ISGIGTAQGYFN
-915 RTELTS
+915 RPDLTS

-929 SGESGSYLYRSGDFG
+929 SSESGAYLYRSGDLG

-954 VDRRDNQVKIRGFRI
+954 LGRLDNQVKIHGFRI

-976 ILAHY
+976 IIGQY
-981 PGVQETVVIAK
+981 PGVQKTVVIAK
-992 EDVPGD
+992 EDVPED
-998 KSLVAYLVP
+998 KHLVAYLVP
-1007 KQGETFESKQ
+1007 QQGETLENEQ
-1017 LLSFLQQKL
+1017 LLNFLQQKL
-1026 PEHLLPSAFV
+1026 PEHLLPSAFA

-1062 KIEKIFAKA
+1062 KIEKTFVAA
-1071 EDPLQIQLTEIWE
+1071 EEPLQIQLTEIWE
-1084 NVLGIHPIGI
+1084 NVLGIRPIGI

-1118 FGKTL
+1118 VGKTL
-1123 PLSILLQSPTIEQ
+1123 PLSILLQAPTIEK
-1136 LANLIREKSLSIKPN
+1136 LANLIGEKSLSIQPN
-1151 SEQTDGLFK
+1151 SEPQQGLFK
-1160 RFFGRA
+1160 SFLGKV

-1173 NNSQL
+1173 NNSPL
-1178 KKLIIEDEN
+1178 KKLIVEDEN
-1187 QANLKTP
+1187 QANLKTG

-1206 TNGDKPPLFC
+1206 TNGDKPPIFC

-1245 RGVDGRQT
+1245 RGVDGREA
-1253 PLTRVNQMA
+1253 PLTRVDKMA

-1306 LAIFDTSSPI
+1306 LAIFDTSSPT
-1316 CRKTTIQPTPAPKR
+1316 CRKTTIKPIPTPKR

-1365 REFTFKAHLNISR
+1365 QKFAFKVYLNVSR
-1378 ILPYAYRKQIKIKD
+1378 ILPYAYRKQVKIKD

-1399 EYVPKAYTGQ
+1399 EYVPKAYIGR
-1409 VTVFRAEERPVTNGQ
+1409 VTVFRAEERPITNGQ

-1439 LDIQHVPGNHFSM
+1439 LDIQHVPGNHFSI

-1470 QAIAET
+1470 QAIAEI

>member
-1 MKTLDE
+1 MKTLHE

-17 KLWLEGD
+17 KLWLEGE
-24 ASGGH
+24 
-29 SQRLRYRAAKDSLT
+29 RLRYRAVKDSLT

-57 INFLRQITIAAS
+57 INFLKQITTAAS
-69 SQIPPIIPCER
+69 SQIPPIVACER

-126 LREVVQR
+126 LREVVCR

-147 PSQVIASDVS
+147 PTQVIATDVS
-157 LTLPIIDLR
+157 LTLPIIDLQ
-166 QVPDEQR
+166 QVADEQR
-173 EAEAL
+173 EAEAH

-195 ILRLLLLRLSDR
+195 ILRVLLLKLSDR

-222 ASSDLFYQ
+222 ASSDVFYQ
-230 DFTAIYKALS
+230 DLTTIYKALS

-286 IIELPYDHPR
+286 IIKLPYDHPR
-296 PHGVQTYRGDRA
+296 PQGVQTYRGDRA
-308 ALLLSKTLNHALT
+308 ALLLPKTLNHTLT

-357 SASRGQVETERL
+357 SASRGQVETEGL

-410 FERLIEELRPEQQSR
+410 FEKLIEELRPEQQSR
-425 NSSSL
+425 SSSSL

-444 RGMGAVQ
+444 RGMASVQ

-462 YIYHGKTKYD
+462 YIYNGKTKYD

-502 MLGHFKTLLEG
+502 MLGHFKNLLEG
-513 IVANPDQPISEL
+513 IVTNPDLPISEL
-525 PLLTAGEQHK
+525 PLLTAGEQHQ
-535 VLVDWHGKQADYPQN
+535 VLVDWHGKQANYPQN

-555 YFEAQAKRTP
+555 WFEAQAKRTP

-578 YQELNQRANQLAYYL
+578 YQELNQRANQLARYL
-593 QTLGVKL
+593 QTLGVKS

-605 LYVEPCLEMIVGLL
+605 LNVEPCLDAIVGLL
-619 GILKAGGTYVS
+619 GVLKAGGTYVS

-635 GQDSLAF
+635 GQDGLAF

-659 DKFSEH
+659 AKLSGH
-665 QVQVICLD
+665 QAQVICLD
-673 NDWEGIAVQ
+673 TDWEGIAVHS
-682 ATENLGY
+682 TENLAY
-689 YTTDQTTACVMYV
+689 YTTDRILACVMYV
-702 SGCNGKLNGIAITHR
+702 SGCDGKPNGIGITHR

-729 WELTVSDRLLLIPS
+729 WELTERDRLLLISS
-743 ISYNSFIESLFPS
+743 ISCDSFIESLFPT
-756 WIAGAIAI
+756 WIAGATAI
-764 LQSQELQNSTAQFF
+764 IQPQELQNLTAQFF
-778 SFISQQQITVVNLPT
+778 PFIAQQQITIVNLPT
-793 SFWYELVKEPSI
+793 SFWYELVNEPSI
-805 SPQTLPVSLRLVMV
+805 SLQTLPVSLRLVMV

-843 NAYGLLETT
+843 NAYGSLETT
-852 LTATVYE
+852 LTATIYD
-859 PEAATEASNTRSE
+859 PETATEASNTRSE

-877 AIANTKIYIL
+877 AIANTKIYLL

-893 LPIGITGEIY
+893 APIGIPGEIY
-903 IGGIGVAQGYFN
+903 ISGIGIAQGYFN
-915 RTELTS
+915 RPDLTS

-929 SGESGSYLYRSGDFG
+929 SSESGAYLYRSGDLG

-954 VDRRDNQVKIRGFRI
+954 LGRLDNQVKIHSFRI

-976 ILAHY
+976 ILGQY
-981 PGVQETVVIAK
+981 PGVQKTVVIAK

-998 KSLVAYLVP
+998 KRLIAYVVP
-1007 KQGETFESKQ
+1007 KEGETFGSEQ
-1017 LLSFLQQKL
+1017 LLNFLQQKL

-1047 QVDRQALPALNPTNS
+1047 QVDRQALAALNLTNS
-1062 KIEKIFAKA
+1062 KIGKIFATA
-1071 EDPLQIQLTEIWE
+1071 ENTLQLQLTEIWE

-1094 TDNFFDLGGHSLIA
+1094 TDNFFDLGGHSLLA
-1108 VRLFAEIEKI
+1108 VRLFSEIEKI
-1118 FGKTL
+1118 VGKNL
-1123 PLSILLQSPTIEQ
+1123 ALSILLQAPTIEQ
-1136 LANLIREKSLSIKPN
+1136 LANIVEREKSSNVGISVASTSDVKSETSI
-1151 SEQTDGLFK
+1151 
-1160 RFFGRA
+1160 
-1166 IARFSKS
+1166 
-1173 NNSQL
+1173 
-1178 KKLIIEDEN
+1178 
-1187 QANLKTP
+1187 
-1194 EWLPWSSLVPLQ
+1194 PWSSLVAIQP
-1206 TNGDKPPLFC
+1206 NGSRPPFFC
-1216 VHGAGESI
+1216 VHGLGGEV
-1224 LYYRDFANYLGS
+1224 LRFRELAVHLGS
-1236 NQPFYALQA
+1236 DQPFYGLQPQ
-1245 RGVDGRQT
+1245 GLDGKQL
-1253 PLTRVNQMA
+1253 PYTRIEDMA
-1262 AHYIKEIQTIQPQG
+1262 AHYIQQIQTIQPCE
-1276 PYFLGGYSFG
+1276 PYLLGGYSSGGIIAYEMARQLVMQGKRVALLVLFDTYG
-1286 GLVVWEMAQQLVA
+1286 SRNIESVPLQKPTSHHWKNLLATVSNYVIEQVKGNIERLKYQIKEILWRIVFHVHLILGRPLPYSNRKYMVQEASIQALRKYVLQVYSGRATVFRTEDGLVVGQR
-1299 QGQKVAL
+1299 QG
-1306 LAIFDTSSPI
+1306 D
-1316 CRKTTIQPTPAPKR
+1316 
-1330 ISRHLNNLL
+1330 
-1339 EVGPTYI
+1339 
-1346 LEQIEGKSSW
+1346 
-1356 LEYMLKQRL
+1356 
-1365 REFTFKAHLNISR
+1365 
-1378 ILPYAYRKQIKIKD
+1378 
-1392 FNKQAAK
+1392 AK
-1399 EYVPKAYTGQ
+1399 
-1409 VTVFRAEERPVTNGQ
+1409 
-1424 EVDPNM
+1424 M
-1430 GWSELALGG
+1430 GWGKLALGG
-1439 LDIQHVPGNHFSM
+1439 VDIYDISGIHNSIFK
-1452 FNEPY
+1452 EPY
-1457 VKSLSEKMKVCIE
+1457 VRSVSETMKACIN
-1470 QAIAET
+1470 QIIAETIGKK

>member
-17 KLWLEGD
+17 KLWLEGE
-24 ASGGH
+24 
-29 SQRLRYRAAKDSLT
+29 RLRYRATKDSLT

-57 INFLRQITIAAS
+57 INFLRLITTAAN
-69 SQIPPIIPCER
+69 SQIPPIVPCER

-101 NSSSNNMPVVVRFT
+101 DSSSNNMPVVVRFT

-126 LREVVQR
+126 LKEVVRR

-147 PSQVIASDVS
+147 PTQVISTDVS

-173 EAEAL
+173 EAEAH

-195 ILRLLLLRLSDR
+195 ILRLLLLWLSDR

-230 DFTAIYKALS
+230 DFTNIYKALS
-240 AGKAS
+240 AGKTS

-286 IIELPYDHPR
+286 IIDLPYDHPR
-296 PHGVQTYRGDRA
+296 PQGVQTYRGDRA
-308 ALLLSKTLNHALT
+308 ALLLPKTLNHALT

-337 VFELLL
+337 VFNLLL

-357 SASRGQVETERL
+357 SAGRGQVETEGL
-369 IGFFSNTLVMR
+369 IGFFSNTLVLR
-380 GNLAGNPTFRQLL
+380 SNLAGNPTFRQFL

-398 DCLEAYSHQDLP
+398 DCLEAYTYQDLP
-410 FERLIEELRPEQQSR
+410 FERLIEELKPEQQSR

-444 RGMGAVQ
+444 RGMASVQ

-525 PLLTAGEQHK
+525 PLLTAGEQHQ

-550 TCIHQ
+550 ACIHQ
-555 YFEAQAKRTP
+555 WFEAQAKRTP
-565 NNIAVSFENQQLT
+565 NNIALTFENQQLT
-578 YQELNQRANQLAYYL
+578 YQELNQRANQLARHL
-593 QTLGVKL
+593 QTLGVKS

-605 LYVEPCLEMIVGLL
+605 LNLEPSLEMIVGLL
-619 GILKAGGTYVS
+619 SIMKAGGTYVS
-630 IAPTS
+630 LAPTS
-635 GQDSLAF
+635 GQDNLAF
-642 ILEDAQ
+642 ILEDSQ
-648 ISLVLTQSSLV
+648 ISLVLTQSSLIE
-659 DKFSEH
+659 KLSQH
-665 QVQVICLD
+665 QTQVICLD
-673 NDWEGIAVQ
+673 SDWEVVALHT
-682 ATENLGY
+682 TENLGC
-689 YTTDQTTACVMYV
+689 YTTEQTLACVMYV
-702 SGCNGKLNGIAITHR
+702 SGSNGKPNGIAITHR
-717 NLVTHSLAISET
+717 NLVTHSLAISDT
-729 WELTVSDRLLLIPS
+729 WELTQSDRLLLIFS
-743 ISYNSFIESLFPS
+743 ISCDTFIESLFPC
-756 WIAGAIAI
+756 WIAGATAI
-764 LQSQELQNSTAQFF
+764 LQSQKLQNSTAHFF
-778 SFISQQQITVVNLPT
+778 PFIAQQQITIVNLPT
-793 SFWYELVKEPSI
+793 SFWYKLVNELSVY
-805 SPQTLPVSLRLVMV
+805 PQTLPVSLRLVMV

-831 WVEKVGKQVRWL
+831 WVEKFGKQVRWL
-843 NAYGLLETT
+843 NAYGSLETT
-852 LTATVYE
+852 LTATVYD
-859 PEAATEASNTRSE
+859 PETATEASNTRSE

-893 LPIGITGEIY
+893 VPIGIPGEIY
-903 IGGIGVAQGYFN
+903 ISGIGVAQGYFN
-915 RTELTS
+915 RPDLTS

-929 SGESGSYLYRSGDFG
+929 SSESGSYLYKSGDLG

-954 VDRRDNQVKIRGFRI
+954 LGRLDNQAKIRGFRI
-969 ELAEIET
+969 KLAEIET
-976 ILAHY
+976 ILGQY
-981 PGVQETVVIAK
+981 PGVQKTVVIAK

-998 KSLVAYLVP
+998 KCLVAYLVP
-1007 KQGETFESKQ
+1007 KQGETFGSEQ
-1017 LLSFLQQKL
+1017 LLSFLQPKL
-1026 PEHLLPSAFV
+1026 PEYLLPSAFV

-1047 QVDRQALPALNPTNS
+1047 QVDRKALPALNPSNS
-1062 KIEKIFAKA
+1062 KIEKTFVRA
-1071 EDPLQIQLTEIWE
+1071 ENPLQLQLTEIWE
-1084 NVLGIHPIGI
+1084 NVLGVHPIGI
-1094 TDNFFDLGGHSLIA
+1094 TDNFFDLGGHSLLA
-1108 VRLFAEIEKI
+1108 VRLFSQIENI
-1118 FGKTL
+1118 VGKNL
-1123 PLSILLQSPTIEQ
+1123 ALSILLQAPTIEQ
-1136 LANLIREKSLSIKPN
+1136 LAYIVERERCSKPGIAVMPTADAKSETSIY
-1151 SEQTDGLFK
+1151 
-1160 RFFGRA
+1160 
-1166 IARFSKS
+1166 
-1173 NNSQL
+1173 
-1178 KKLIIEDEN
+1178 
-1187 QANLKTP
+1187 
-1194 EWLPWSSLVPLQ
+1194 WSSLVAIQ
-1206 TNGDKPPLFC
+1206 ANGSRPPFFC
-1216 VHGAGESI
+1216 VHGLGGEVI
-1224 LYYRDFANYLGS
+1224 RFRELALHLGS
-1236 NQPFYALQA
+1236 DQPFYGLQPQ
-1245 RGVDGRQT
+1245 GLDGKQL
-1253 PLTRVNQMA
+1253 PYTRIENMA
-1262 AHYIKEIQTIQPQG
+1262 AHYIQQIQTIQPHE
-1276 PYFLGGYSFG
+1276 PYLIGGYSSG
-1286 GLVVWEMAQQLVA
+1286 GIIAYEMARQLVK
-1299 QGQKVAL
+1299 QGKKVDLLVLFDTYGLRNIESVPLQKPKLYHWKSL
-1306 LAIFDTSSPI
+1306 LAIASNYVIKQVQGNTERVKYQIKEILWRLVFYF
-1316 CRKTTIQPTPAPKR
+1316 
-1330 ISRHLNNLL
+1330 HL
-1339 EVGPTYI
+1339 
-1346 LEQIEGKSSW
+1346 
-1356 LEYMLKQRL
+1356 
-1365 REFTFKAHLNISR
+1365 TFAR
-1378 ILPYAYRKQIKIKD
+1378 PLPYSNRK
-1392 FNKQAAK
+1392 FMVEEATRQALRK
-1399 EYVPKAYTGQ
+1399 YVLQVYSGQ
-1409 VTVFRAEERPVTNGQ
+1409 VTVFRTEDGLVVGQ
-1424 EVDPNM
+1424 READSKM
-1430 GWSELALGG
+1430 GWGKLALGG
-1439 LDIQHVPGNHFSM
+1439 VDIYDISGIHNSIFKEPHVRS
-1452 FNEPY
+1452 
-1457 VKSLSEKMKVCIE
+1457 VSEKMKACID
-1470 QAIAET
+1470 QIIAEI

>member
-17 KLWLEGD
+17 KLWLEGE
-24 ASGGH
+24 S
-29 SQRLRYRAAKDSLT
+29 LRYRAAKDSLT
-43 PELLTELKTQKAEI
+43 PELLTQLKTQKAEI
-57 INFLRQITIAAS
+57 INFLRQITTAAS
-69 SQIPPIIPCER
+69 SQIPPIVACER

-91 RIWFLHQFEP
+91 RLWFLHQFEP
-101 NSSSNNMPVVVRFT
+101 DSSSNNMPVVVRFT

-126 LREVVQR
+126 LKEVVRR
-133 HEVLRTTFPAVNGK
+133 HEILRTTFPAVNGK
-147 PSQVIASDVS
+147 PTQVIATDVS
-157 LTLPIIDLR
+157 LTLPIIDLQ

-173 EAEAL
+173 EAEAH

-183 EAHQPFDLANGP
+183 EAHQPFDLGKGP
-195 ILRLLLLRLSDR
+195 ILRVLLLELSDR

-230 DFTAIYKALS
+230 DLTTIYKALS

-296 PHGVQTYRGDRA
+296 PYGVQTYRGDRA
-308 ALLLSKTLNHALT
+308 ALLLSKALNHALI

-357 SASRGQVETERL
+357 SASRGQVETEGL
-369 IGFFSNTLVMR
+369 IGFFSNTLVLR
-380 GNLAGNPTFRQLL
+380 SNFALNPTFRELL

-398 DCLEAYSHQDLP
+398 DCLQAYTHQDLP

-425 NSSSL
+425 NSSPL

-444 RGMGAVQ
+444 RGMASVE

-491 AEMFDASTIER
+491 AEMFDISTIER

-513 IVANPDQPISEL
+513 IVANPDQPIAEL
-525 PLLTAGEQHK
+525 PLLTAPEQHQL
-535 VLVDWHGKQADYPQN
+535 LVEWNGNQADYPQN

-555 YFEAQAKRTP
+555 WFENQVKQTP

-578 YQELNQRANQLAYYL
+578 YQELNQRANQLAHYL
-593 QTLGVKL
+593 QTLGVKS

-605 LYVEPCLEMIVGLL
+605 LYAEPSLEMIVGLL
-619 GILKAGGTYVS
+619 GILKVGGTYVS

-635 GQDSLAF
+635 GQDGLAF

-648 ISLVLTQSSLV
+648 ISLVLTQSSLIE
-659 DKFSEH
+659 KLSEH
-665 QVQVICLD
+665 QAQVICLD
-673 NDWEGIAVQ
+673 SDWEVIALH
-682 ATENLGY
+682 ATENPDY
-689 YTTDQTTACVMYV
+689 YTTEQTLACVMYV
-702 SGCNGKLNGIAITHR
+702 SGYNGKPNGIGITHR

-729 WELTVSDRLLLIPS
+729 WELTKSDRLLLISS
-743 ISYNSFIESLFPS
+743 ITTDTFIESLFPS
-756 WIAGAIAI
+756 WITGATTI
-764 LQSQELQNSTAQFF
+764 LQSQELQNSAAQFF
-778 SFISQQQITVVNLPT
+778 PFIAQQKITVVNIPT
-793 SFWYELVKEPSI
+793 SFWYELVKEPSV
-805 SPQTLPVSLRLVMV
+805 SLQTLPAILRLVMV

-843 NAYGLLETT
+843 NAYGSLETT
-852 LTATVYE
+852 LTATVYD
-859 PEAATEASNTRSE
+859 PETATEASNTRSE
-872 IPIGR
+872 IPIGK
-877 AIANTKIYIL
+877 AIANTQIYIL
-887 DQRSQP
+887 DRRSQP
-893 LPIGITGEIY
+893 LPIGVTGEIY
-903 IGGIGVAQGYFN
+903 ISSIGVAQGYFN
-915 RTELTS
+915 RPDLTS

-929 SGESGSYLYRSGDFG
+929 SSESGAYLYRSGDLG

-954 VDRRDNQVKIRGFRI
+954 LGRLDNQVKVRGFRI

-976 ILAHY
+976 ILSQY
-981 PGVQETVVIAK
+981 PGVQKTVVITK

-998 KSLVAYLVP
+998 KQLNAYLVP
-1007 KQGETFESKQ
+1007 KQGETLGSEQ
-1017 LLSFLQQKL
+1017 LLSFLQPKL

-1036 IVDSLPLNANG
+1036 IVDFLPLNANG
-1047 QVDRQALPALNPTNS
+1047 QVDRKALSALNPTNS
-1062 KIEKIFAKA
+1062 KIEKTFATA
-1071 EDPLQIQLTEIWE
+1071 ENPLQLQLTEIWE
-1084 NVLGIHPIGI
+1084 NILGIHPIGI
-1094 TDNFFDLGGHSLIA
+1094 TDNFFDLGGHSLLA
-1108 VRLFAEIEKI
+1108 VRLFSYIEKI
-1118 FGKTL
+1118 AGKNL
-1123 PLSILLQSPTIEQ
+1123 PLSILLQAPTIEQ
-1136 LANLIREKSLSIKPN
+1136 LANIVEQERCSKPGIAATPRADVKSETSI
-1151 SEQTDGLFK
+1151 
-1160 RFFGRA
+1160 
-1166 IARFSKS
+1166 
-1173 NNSQL
+1173 
-1178 KKLIIEDEN
+1178 
-1187 QANLKTP
+1187 
-1194 EWLPWSSLVPLQ
+1194 PWSSLVAIQP
-1206 TNGDKPPLFC
+1206 NGSKPPFFC
-1216 VHGAGESI
+1216 VHGLGGEV
-1224 LYYRDFANYLGS
+1224 LRFRELALHLGS
-1236 NQPFYALQA
+1236 DQPFYGLQPQ
-1245 RGVDGRQT
+1245 GLDGKQL
-1253 PLTRVNQMA
+1253 PYTRIEDMA
-1262 AHYIKEIQTIQPQG
+1262 THYIQQIQTIQPHE
-1276 PYFLGGYSFG
+1276 PYFIGGYSSG
-1286 GLVVWEMAQQLVA
+1286 GIIAYEMARQLLM
-1299 QGQKVAL
+1299 QGKKVAL
-1306 LAIFDTSSPI
+1306 LVLFDTYGS
-1316 CRKTTIQPTPAPKR
+1316 RKSESVPLQKPASRHWKSLLAIASNYVIKQVERNRKRLKYQIKEMIWRFVFQFHLTFGRPLAYSYRKFMVQEATIQA
-1330 ISRHLNNLL
+1330 
-1339 EVGPTYI
+1339 
-1346 LEQIEGKSSW
+1346 
-1356 LEYMLKQRL
+1356 L
-1365 REFTFKAHLNISR
+1365 RK
-1378 ILPYAYRKQIKIKD
+1378 
-1392 FNKQAAK
+1392 
-1399 EYVPKAYTGQ
+1399 YVLQ
-1409 VTVFRAEERPVTNGQ
+1409 VYSGRATVFRTEDGLAVAQQ
-1424 EVDPNM
+1424 EADPKM

-1439 LDIQHVPGNHFSM
+1439 VDIYDISGIHNSIFK
-1452 FNEPY
+1452 EPHIRS
-1457 VKSLSEKMKVCIE
+1457 VSEKIKACID
-1470 QAIAET
+1470 QTIAKT

>member
-1 MKTLDE
+1 MKTLDK

-17 KLWLEGD
+17 KLWLEGE
-24 ASGGH
+24 
-29 SQRLRYRAAKDSLT
+29 RLRYRAAKDSLT

-57 INFLRQITIAAS
+57 INFLKQITTAAS
-69 SQIPPIIPCER
+69 SQIPPIVACER
-80 NGNLPL
+80 NGKLPL

-91 RIWFLHQFEP
+91 RLWFLHQFEP
-101 NSSSNNMPVVVRFT
+101 DSSSNNMPVVVRFT

-126 LREVVQR
+126 LREVVRR
-133 HEVLRTTFPAVNGK
+133 HEVLRTTFPPVNGK
-147 PSQVIASDVS
+147 PSQVIATDVS

-166 QVPDEQR
+166 QVPDEKR

-207 EHLLIWNM
+207 EHLMIWNM

-222 ASSDLFYQ
+222 ASSDVFYQ
-230 DFTAIYKALS
+230 DFTTIYKALS

-321 DLSQKWGVT
+321 DLSQKCGVT

-444 RGMGAVQ
+444 RGMGAMQ

-472 LTLVL
+472 LILVL

-513 IVANPDQPISEL
+513 IVANPDLPISEL
-525 PLLTAGEQHK
+525 PLLTAGEQYQ

-555 YFEAQAKRTP
+555 WFETQAKRTP

-578 YQELNQRANQLAYYL
+578 YQELNQRANQLAHYL
-593 QTLGVKL
+593 QTLGVKS

-605 LYVEPCLEMIVGLL
+605 FYVEPSLEVIVGLL
-619 GILKAGGTYVS
+619 SILKAGGTYVS

-635 GQDSLAF
+635 GQDNLAF

-648 ISLVLTQSSLV
+648 ISLALTQSSLV
-659 DKFSEH
+659 EKLSEH
-665 QVQVICLD
+665 PAQVICLD
-673 NDWEGIAVQ
+673 SDWERIALH
-682 ATENLGY
+682 ATENPNY
-689 YTTDQTTACVMYV
+689 HTTNETLACVMYV
-702 SGCNGKLNGIAITHR
+702 SGSDGKPNGIAITHC

-729 WELTVSDRLLLIPS
+729 WELTQSDRLLLLPS
-743 ISYNSFIESLFPS
+743 ISCDCFIESLFPS

-764 LQSQELQNSTAQFF
+764 LQPQELQNSTAQFF
-778 SFISQQQITVVNLPT
+778 PFITQQQITVVNLPT
-793 SFWYELVKEPSI
+793 SFWYELVNEPSV

-843 NAYGLLETT
+843 NAYGSLETT
-852 LTATVYE
+852 LTTTVYN
-859 PEAATEASNTRSE
+859 PETATEASNTRSE

-893 LPIGITGEIY
+893 LPIGVTGEIY
-903 IGGIGVAQGYFN
+903 ISGIGVAQGYFN
-915 RTELTS
+915 RSDLTS

-929 SGESGSYLYRSGDFG
+929 SSESGAYLYRSGDLG

-954 VDRRDNQVKIRGFRI
+954 IGRLDNQAKIRGFRI
-969 ELAEIET
+969 ELTEIET
-976 ILAHY
+976 ILSQY
-981 PGVQETVVIAK
+981 PGLQNTVVIVR
-992 EDVPGD
+992 EDAPED
-998 KSLVAYLVP
+998 KRLIAYVVP
-1007 KQGETFESKQ
+1007 KGGETFGSEQ
-1017 LLSFLQQKL
+1017 LLTFLQQKL
-1026 PEHLLPSAFV
+1026 PEHFLPSAFV

-1047 QVDRQALPALNPTNS
+1047 QVDRKALPALNLTNS
-1062 KIEKIFAKA
+1062 KIEKIFATA
-1071 EDPLQIQLTEIWE
+1071 ENPLQLQLTKIWE
-1084 NVLGIHPIGI
+1084 NVLGVHPIAI
-1094 TDNFFDLGGHSLIA
+1094 KDNFFDLGGHSLLA
-1108 VRLFAEIEKI
+1108 VRLFSEIEKI
-1118 FGKTL
+1118 AGKNL
-1123 PLSILLQSPTIEQ
+1123 ALSILLQAPTIEQ
-1136 LANLIREKSLSIKPN
+1136 LANILEREKS
-1151 SEQTDGLFK
+1151 
-1160 RFFGRA
+1160 
-1166 IARFSKS
+1166 SKS
-1173 NNSQL
+1173 SV
-1178 KKLIIEDEN
+1178 
-1187 QANLKTP
+1187 AATP
-1194 EWLPWSSLVPLQ
+1194 TADIKSETSIPWSSLVPIQ
-1206 TNGDKPPLFC
+1206 PNGSKPPFFC
-1216 VHGAGESI
+1216 VHGLGGEV
-1224 LYYRDFANYLGS
+1224 LRFRELAVHLGS
-1236 NQPFYALQA
+1236 DQPFYGLQPK
-1245 RGVDGRQT
+1245 GLDGKQL
-1253 PLTRVNQMA
+1253 PYTRIDKMA
-1262 AHYIKEIQTIQPQG
+1262 AYYIQQIQTIQPHE
-1276 PYFLGGYSFG
+1276 PYLLGGYSSG
-1286 GLVVWEMAQQLVA
+1286 GIIAYEMARQLA
-1299 QGQKVAL
+1299 IQGKKVAL
-1306 LAIFDTSSPI
+1306 LVLFDTYGSRNIESAPLQ
-1316 CRKTTIQPTPAPKR
+1316 KPTSRNWKSLLAIASNYVIKQVKGNTERLKYQIKEILWR
-1330 ISRHLNNLL
+1330 IVFHFHL
-1339 EVGPTYI
+1339 I
-1346 LEQIEGKSSW
+1346 LG
-1356 LEYMLKQRL
+1356 RP
-1365 REFTFKAHLNISR
+1365 
-1378 ILPYAYRKQIKIKD
+1378 LPYSNRKYMVEESTR
-1392 FNKQAAK
+1392 QALRK
-1399 EYVPKAYTGQ
+1399 YVLQVYSGKA
-1409 VTVFRAEERPVTNGQ
+1409 TVFRTEDGLVIGQ
-1424 EVDPNM
+1424 READTQM
-1430 GWSELALGG
+1430 GWGKLALGG
-1439 LDIQHVPGNHFSM
+1439 VDIYDIFGIHNSVFKEPHVRF
-1452 FNEPY
+1452 
-1457 VKSLSEKMKVCIE
+1457 VSEKMKACID
-1470 QAIAET
+1470 QIIAET

>member
-17 KLWLEGD
+17 KLWLEGE
-24 ASGGH
+24 
-29 SQRLRYRAAKDSLT
+29 RLRYRAAKDSLT

-57 INFLRQITIAAS
+57 INFLRQITTAAS
-69 SQIPPIIPCER
+69 SQIPPIVACER

-115 GNLNVAVLEES
+115 GNLNVACLEES
-126 LREVVQR
+126 LKEVVRR

-147 PSQVIASDVS
+147 PTQVIATDVS

-166 QVPDEQR
+166 QVPDEKR

-222 ASSDLFYQ
+222 ASSDIFYQ
-230 DFTAIYKALS
+230 DFTTIYKALS
-240 AGKAS
+240 AGNAS

-525 PLLTAGEQHK
+525 PLLTAGEQHQ

-550 TCIHQ
+550 SCIHQ
-555 YFEAQAKRTP
+555 WFEAQAKRTP
-565 NNIAVSFENQQLT
+565 DNIAVSFENQQIT
-578 YQELNQRANQLAYYL
+578 YQELNQRANQLADYL
-593 QTLGVKL
+593 QTLGVKS

-605 LYVEPCLEMIVGLL
+605 LYVEPSLEMIVGLL

-630 IAPTS
+630 IAATS
-635 GQDSLAF
+635 GQDSLSF
-642 ILEDAQ
+642 ILKDAQ
-648 ISLVLTQSSLV
+648 ISVVLTQSSLV
-659 DKFSEH
+659 EKFSEH
-665 QVQVICLD
+665 QVKVICLD
-673 NDWEGIAVQ
+673 NDWEGIALHT
-682 ATENLGY
+682 TENQNH
-689 YTTDQTTACVMYV
+689 YTTDQTLACVMYV
-702 SGCNGKLNGIAITHR
+702 SGGNGKPNGIAITHR
-717 NLVTHSLAISET
+717 NLVTHSLAISDT
-729 WELTVSDRLLLIPS
+729 WELTQSDRLLLIPS
-743 ISYNSFIESLFPS
+743 ISCDSFIESLFPT
-756 WIAGAIAI
+756 WISGATVI
-764 LQSQELQNSTAQFF
+764 LQSQELQSTTQFF
-778 SFISQQQITVVNLPT
+778 PFIAQQQITVVNLPT
-793 SFWYELVKEPSI
+793 YFWHQLVKEPTL
-805 SPQTLPVSLRLVMV
+805 SPQTLPASLRLVMV

-843 NAYGLLETT
+843 NGYGSLETT
-852 LTATVYE
+852 LTATVYD
-859 PEAATEASNTRSE
+859 PATASEASNTRSE
-872 IPIGR
+872 IPIGK

-887 DQRSQP
+887 DRRSQP
-893 LPIGITGEIY
+893 LPIGVTGEIY
-903 IGGIGVAQGYFN
+903 ISGIGVAQGYFN
-915 RTELTS
+915 RLELTS

-929 SGESGSYLYRSGDFG
+929 SSESGSYLYRSGDLG

-954 VDRRDNQVKIRGFRI
+954 IGRLDNQVKIRGFRV
-969 ELAEIET
+969 ELTEIET
-976 ILAHY
+976 ILGQF
-981 PGVQETVVIAK
+981 PGVQKTVVIAK
-992 EDVPGD
+992 EDIPGD
-998 KSLVAYLVP
+998 KHLVAYLVP
-1007 KQGETFESKQ
+1007 KEGETFGSEQ

-1047 QVDRQALPALNPTNS
+1047 QVDRKALPALNTTNS
-1062 KIEKIFAKA
+1062 KIEKIFATA
-1071 EDPLQIQLTEIWE
+1071 ENPLQLQLTEIWE
-1084 NVLGIHPIGI
+1084 NVLGVHPIGI
-1094 TDNFFDLGGHSLIA
+1094 TDNFFDLGGHSLLA
-1108 VRLFAEIEKI
+1108 VRLFSEIEKI
-1118 FGKTL
+1118 VGKNL
-1123 PLSILLQSPTIEQ
+1123 ALSILLQAPTIEQ
-1136 LANLIREKSLSIKPN
+1136 LANIVEREKS
-1151 SEQTDGLFK
+1151 
-1160 RFFGRA
+1160 
-1166 IARFSKS
+1166 SKS
-1173 NNSQL
+1173 GV
-1178 KKLIIEDEN
+1178 
-1187 QANLKTP
+1187 AATP
-1194 EWLPWSSLVPLQ
+1194 TSDVKSETSIPWSSLVAIQP
-1206 TNGDKPPLFC
+1206 NGSKPPFFC
-1216 VHGAGESI
+1216 VHGLGGEV
-1224 LYYRDFANYLGS
+1224 LRFRELAVHLGAD
-1236 NQPFYALQA
+1236 QPFYGLQPQ
-1245 RGVDGRQT
+1245 GLDGKQL
-1253 PLTRVNQMA
+1253 PYTRIEDMA
-1262 AHYIKEIQTIQPQG
+1262 AHYIQQIQTIQPHE
-1276 PYFLGGYSFG
+1276 PYLIGGYSSG
-1286 GLVVWEMAQQLVA
+1286 GIIAYEMARQLA
-1299 QGQKVAL
+1299 IQGKKVAL
-1306 LAIFDTSSPI
+1306 LVLFDTYGSRNIESVSLQ
-1316 CRKTTIQPTPAPKR
+1316 KPA
-1330 ISRHLNNLL
+1330 SRHWKSLL
-1339 EVGPTYI
+1339 AIAYNGLIKQVRENTERLKYQIKEI
-1346 LEQIEGKSSW
+1346 LWRIV
-1356 LEYMLKQRL
+1356 
-1365 REFTFKAHLNISR
+1365 FHFHLILGR
-1378 ILPYAYRKQIKIKD
+1378 PLPYSNRKYMVEEATR
-1392 FNKQAAK
+1392 QALRK
-1399 EYVPKAYTGQ
+1399 YVLQ
-1409 VTVFRAEERPVTNGQ
+1409 VYSGRATVFRTEDGLVVGQ
-1424 EVDPNM
+1424 READAKM
-1430 GWSELALGG
+1430 GWGKLALGG
-1439 LDIQHVPGNHFSM
+1439 VDIYDISGIHNSIFKEPHVRS
-1452 FNEPY
+1452 
-1457 VKSLSEKMKVCIE
+1457 VSEKMKACID
-1470 QAIAET
+1470 QIIAESNSVK

>member
-24 ASGGH
+24 ACGGH

-57 INFLRQITIAAS
+57 INFLRQITTAAN
-69 SQIPPIIPCER
+69 SQIPPIVACER
-80 NGNLPL
+80 NGSLPL

-101 NSSSNNMPVVVRFT
+101 DSSSNNMPVVVRLT

-126 LREVVQR
+126 LREVVRR

-147 PSQVIASDVS
+147 PTQVIATDVS
-157 LTLPIIDLR
+157 LTLPIIDLQ

-195 ILRLLLLRLSDR
+195 ILRLLLLRFCDR

-230 DFTAIYKALS
+230 DFTTIYKALS

-245 PLTPLPVQ
+245 PLSPLPVQ

-286 IIELPYDHPR
+286 IIKLPYDHPR

-398 DCLEAYSHQDLP
+398 DCLEAYTHQDLP

-525 PLLTAGEQHK
+525 PLLTAGEQHQ
-535 VLVDWHGKQADYPQN
+535 VLVDWHGKQANYPQN

-555 YFEAQAKRTP
+555 WFETQAKRTP

-578 YQELNQRANQLAYYL
+578 YQELNQRANQLAHYL
-593 QTLGVKL
+593 QTLGVKS

-605 LYVEPCLEMIVGLL
+605 LYVEPSLEMIVGLL

-630 IAPTS
+630 IVPTS
-635 GQDSLAF
+635 GEDNLAF

-659 DKFSEH
+659 EKFSEH
-665 QVQVICLD
+665 QAQVICLD
-673 NDWEGIAVQ
+673 SDWKGIALH
-682 ATENLGY
+682 ATENLQY
-689 YTTDQTTACVMYV
+689 YITDETLACVMYV
-702 SGCNGKLNGIAITHR
+702 SGGNGKPNGIAITHR
-717 NLVTHSLAISET
+717 NLVTHSLAISDT
-729 WELTVSDRLLLIPS
+729 WELTASDRLLLISS
-743 ISYNSFIESLFPS
+743 ISCDSFIESLFPT
-756 WIAGAIAI
+756 WISGAIAI
-764 LQSQELQNSTAQFF
+764 IQSQELQNSTAQFF
-778 SFISQQQITVVNLPT
+778 SFIAQQQITVVNLPT
-793 SFWYELVKEPSI
+793 SFWYELVNEPSL
-805 SPQTLPVSLRLVMV
+805 SAQTLPVSLRLVIV
-819 GGEKVSRNAYLT
+819 GGEKVSRHAYLT

-843 NAYGLLETT
+843 NAYGSLETT
-852 LTATVYE
+852 LTATVYD
-859 PEAATEASNTRSE
+859 PATATEASNTRSE

-893 LPIGITGEIY
+893 LPVGVTGEIY
-903 IGGIGVAQGYFN
+903 ISGIGVAGYFN
-915 RTELTS
+915 RLELTS

-929 SGESGSYLYRSGDFG
+929 SSESGAYLYRSGDLG

-954 VDRRDNQVKIRGFRI
+954 LGRLDNQAKIRGFRV
-969 ELAEIET
+969 ELTEIET
-976 ILAHY
+976 ILGQF
-981 PGVQETVVIAK
+981 PGVQKTVVIAK
-992 EDVPGD
+992 EDVPED
-998 KSLVAYLVP
+998 KHLVAYLVP
-1007 KQGETFESKQ
+1007 KEGETFGSEQ

-1047 QVDRQALPALNPTNS
+1047 QVDRKALPALNPTNS
-1062 KIEKIFAKA
+1062 KIEKIFATA
-1071 EDPLQIQLTEIWE
+1071 ENPLQLQLTEIWE
-1084 NVLGIHPIGI
+1084 NVLGVHPIGI
-1094 TDNFFDLGGHSLIA
+1094 TDNFFDLGGHSLLA
-1108 VRLFAEIEKI
+1108 VRLFSEIEKI
-1118 FGKTL
+1118 VGKNL
-1123 PLSILLQSPTIEQ
+1123 ALSILLQAPTIEQ
-1136 LANLIREKSLSIKPN
+1136 LANIVERERCSKPGVAATPTADVKSETSI
-1151 SEQTDGLFK
+1151 
-1160 RFFGRA
+1160 
-1166 IARFSKS
+1166 
-1173 NNSQL
+1173 
-1178 KKLIIEDEN
+1178 
-1187 QANLKTP
+1187 
-1194 EWLPWSSLVPLQ
+1194 PWSSLVPIQ
-1206 TNGDKPPLFC
+1206 PNGSKPPFFC
-1216 VHGAGESI
+1216 VHGLGGEV
-1224 LYYRDFANYLGS
+1224 LRFRELAVHLGS
-1236 NQPFYALQA
+1236 DQPFYGLQPQ
-1245 RGVDGRQT
+1245 GLDGKQL
-1253 PLTRVNQMA
+1253 PYTRIEEMA
-1262 AHYIKEIQTIQPQG
+1262 AHYIQQIQTIQPHE
-1276 PYFLGGYSFG
+1276 PYLIGGYSSG
-1286 GLVVWEMAQQLVA
+1286 GIIAYEMARQLVM
-1299 QGQKVAL
+1299 QGKKVAL
-1306 LAIFDTSSPI
+1306 LVLFDTYGSRNIASVPLTSRNWKSLLAI
-1316 CRKTTIQPTPAPKR
+1316 ASNYVIEQVKGNTERFKYQIKEILWR
-1330 ISRHLNNLL
+1330 IVFQFHVSLGR
-1339 EVGPTYI
+1339 P
-1346 LEQIEGKSSW
+1346 
-1356 LEYMLKQRL
+1356 
-1365 REFTFKAHLNISR
+1365 
-1378 ILPYAYRKQIKIKD
+1378 LPYSNRKYMVEEATR
-1392 FNKQAAK
+1392 QALRK
-1399 EYVPKAYTGQ
+1399 YVLQVYSGQ
-1409 VTVFRAEERPVTNGQ
+1409 ATVFRTEDGLVVGQ
-1424 EVDPNM
+1424 READAKM
-1430 GWSELALGG
+1430 GWGKLALGG
-1439 LDIQHVPGNHFSM
+1439 VDIYDISGIHNSIFKEPHVRS
-1452 FNEPY
+1452 
-1457 VKSLSEKMKVCIE
+1457 VSEKMEACID
-1470 QAIAET
+1470 QIIAETITIGKK

>member
-17 KLWLEGD
+17 KLWLEGE
-24 ASGGH
+24 
-29 SQRLRYRAAKDSLT
+29 RLRYRAAKDSLT

-57 INFLRQITIAAS
+57 INFLRQITTAAN
-69 SQIPPIIPCER
+69 SQIPPIVACER

-101 NSSSNNMPVVVRFT
+101 DSSSNNMPVVVRLT

-126 LREVVQR
+126 LREVVRR

-147 PSQVIASDVS
+147 PTQVIATDVS
-157 LTLPIIDLR
+157 LTLPIIDLQ

-173 EAEAL
+173 ETEAL

-195 ILRLLLLRLSDR
+195 ILRLLLLRFCDR

-230 DFTAIYKALS
+230 DFTTIYKALS

-513 IVANPDQPISEL
+513 IVANPDLPISEL
-525 PLLTAGEQHK
+525 PLLTAGEQHQ
-535 VLVDWHGKQADYPQN
+535 VLVDWHGKQANYPQN

-555 YFEAQAKRTP
+555 WFETQAKRTP

-578 YQELNQRANQLAYYL
+578 YQELNQRANQLAHYL
-593 QTLGVKL
+593 QTLGVKS

-605 LYVEPCLEMIVGLL
+605 LHVEPSLEMIVGLL

-630 IAPTS
+630 IVPTS
-635 GQDSLAF
+635 GQDNLAF

-648 ISLVLTQSSLV
+648 ISLVLTQSSLAE
-659 DKFSEH
+659 KLSEH
-665 QVQVICLD
+665 QAQVICLD
-673 NDWEGIAVQ
+673 SDWKGIALH
-682 ATENLGY
+682 ATENLQY
-689 YTTDQTTACVMYV
+689 YITDETLACVMYV
-702 SGCNGKLNGIAITHR
+702 SGGNGKPNGIAITHR
-717 NLVTHSLAISET
+717 NLVTHSLAISDT
-729 WELTVSDRLLLIPS
+729 WELTQSDRLLLIPS
-743 ISYNSFIESLFPS
+743 ISCDSFIESLFPT
-756 WIAGAIAI
+756 WISGAIAI
-764 LQSQELQNSTAQFF
+764 LQPQELQNSTAQFF
-778 SFISQQQITVVNLPT
+778 SFIDQQQITVVNLPT
-793 SFWYELVKEPSI
+793 SFWYELVNEPSL
-805 SPQTLPVSLRLVMV
+805 SAQTLPVSLRLVMV
-819 GGEKVSRNAYLT
+819 GGEKVSRHAYLT

-843 NAYGLLETT
+843 NAYGSLETT
-852 LTATVYE
+852 LTATVYD
-859 PEAATEASNTRSE
+859 PETATEASNTRSE

-893 LPIGITGEIY
+893 LPVGVTGEIY
-903 IGGIGVAQGYFN
+903 ISGIGVAGYFN
-915 RTELTS
+915 RLELTS

-929 SGESGSYLYRSGDFG
+929 SSESGSYLYKSGDLG

-954 VDRRDNQVKIRGFRI
+954 LGRLDNQAKIRGFRI
-969 ELAEIET
+969 ELTEIET
-976 ILAHY
+976 ILGQF
-981 PGVQETVVIAK
+981 PGVQKTVVIAR
-992 EDVPGD
+992 EDVPAD
-998 KSLVAYLVP
+998 KHLVAYLVP
-1007 KQGETFESKQ
+1007 KQGETFGSEQ

-1036 IVDSLPLNANG
+1036 MVDSLPLNANG
-1047 QVDRQALPALNPTNS
+1047 QVDRKALPALNPTNS
-1062 KIEKIFAKA
+1062 KIEKIFATA
-1071 EDPLQIQLTEIWE
+1071 ENPLQLQLTEIWE
-1084 NVLGIHPIGI
+1084 NVLGVHPIGI
-1094 TDNFFDLGGHSLIA
+1094 TDNFFDLGGHSLLA
-1108 VRLFAEIEKI
+1108 VRLFSEIEKI
-1118 FGKTL
+1118 VGKNL
-1123 PLSILLQSPTIEQ
+1123 ALSILLQAPTIEQ
-1136 LANLIREKSLSIKPN
+1136 LANIVERERCSKPGVAATPTADVKSETSI
-1151 SEQTDGLFK
+1151 
-1160 RFFGRA
+1160 
-1166 IARFSKS
+1166 
-1173 NNSQL
+1173 
-1178 KKLIIEDEN
+1178 
-1187 QANLKTP
+1187 
-1194 EWLPWSSLVPLQ
+1194 PWSSLVPIQ
-1206 TNGDKPPLFC
+1206 PNGSKPPFFC
-1216 VHGAGESI
+1216 VHGLGGEV
-1224 LYYRDFANYLGS
+1224 LRFRELAVHLGS
-1236 NQPFYALQA
+1236 DQPFYGLQPQ
-1245 RGVDGRQT
+1245 GLDGKQL
-1253 PLTRVNQMA
+1253 PYTRIEEMA
-1262 AHYIKEIQTIQPQG
+1262 AHYIQQIQTIQPHE
-1276 PYFLGGYSFG
+1276 PYLIGGYSSG
-1286 GLVVWEMAQQLVA
+1286 GIIAYEMARQLVM
-1299 QGQKVAL
+1299 QGKKVAL
-1306 LAIFDTSSPI
+1306 LVLFDTYGSRNIASVPLTSRNWKSLLAI
-1316 CRKTTIQPTPAPKR
+1316 ASNYVIEQVKGNTERFKYQIKEILWR
-1330 ISRHLNNLL
+1330 IVFQFHLSL
-1339 EVGPTYI
+1339 GRP
-1346 LEQIEGKSSW
+1346 
-1356 LEYMLKQRL
+1356 
-1365 REFTFKAHLNISR
+1365 
-1378 ILPYAYRKQIKIKD
+1378 LPYSNRKYMVEEATR
-1392 FNKQAAK
+1392 QALRK
-1399 EYVPKAYTGQ
+1399 YVLQVYSGQ
-1409 VTVFRAEERPVTNGQ
+1409 ATVFRTEDGLVVGQ
-1424 EVDPNM
+1424 READAKM
-1430 GWSELALGG
+1430 GWGKLALGG
-1439 LDIQHVPGNHFSM
+1439 VDIYDISGIHNSIFKEPHVRS
-1452 FNEPY
+1452 
-1457 VKSLSEKMKVCIE
+1457 VSEKMKACID
-1470 QAIAET
+1470 QIIAETITIGKK

>member
-17 KLWLEGD
+17 KLWLEGE
-24 ASGGH
+24 S
-29 SQRLRYRAAKDSLT
+29 LRYRAAKDSLT

-57 INFLRQITIAAS
+57 INFLRQITTAAN
-69 SQIPPIIPCER
+69 SQIPPIVACER

-101 NSSSNNMPVVVRFT
+101 DSSSNNMPVVVRFT

-126 LREVVQR
+126 LREVVRR

-147 PSQVIASDVS
+147 PTQVIATDVF
-157 LTLPIIDLR
+157 LTLPIIDLQ
-166 QVPDEQR
+166 QVSNEKR
-173 EAEAL
+173 EAEAHS
-178 LLATK
+178 LATK
-183 EAHQPFDLANGP
+183 EAHQPFDLGKGP
-195 ILRLLLLRLSDR
+195 ILRLLLLRLRER

-230 DFTAIYKALS
+230 DFTTIYKAFS
-240 AGKAS
+240 VGKAS
-245 PLTPLPVQ
+245 PLPALTVQ

-286 IIELPYDHPR
+286 IIELPYDRPR

-308 ALLLSKTLNHALT
+308 ALLLSKALNHALT

-357 SASRGQVETERL
+357 SASRGQVETEGL
-369 IGFFSNTLVMR
+369 IGFFSNTLVLR
-380 GNLAGNPTFRQLL
+380 SNFAGNPTFRELL

-398 DCLEAYSHQDLP
+398 DCLQAYTHQDLP
-410 FERLIEELRPEQQSR
+410 FEKLIEELRPEQRSR
-425 NSSSL
+425 NTSPL

-451 LPDLT
+451 LSDLT

-491 AEMFDASTIER
+491 AEMFDANTIER

-513 IVANPDQPISEL
+513 IVTNPDQLIAEL
-525 PLLTAGEQHK
+525 PLLTTPEQHQL
-535 VLVDWHGKQADYPQN
+535 LVDWNGKQADYPQN

-555 YFEAQAKRTP
+555 WFEAQVKRTP

-578 YQELNQRANQLAYYL
+578 YQELNQRANQLAQYL
-593 QTLGVKL
+593 QTLGVRS

-605 LYVEPCLEMIVGLL
+605 LYVKPSLDMIVALL
-619 GILKAGGTYVS
+619 GILKGGGTYVP

-635 GQDSLAF
+635 GQDGLAF

-648 ISLVLTQSSLV
+648 ISLVLTQSSLAE
-659 DKFSEH
+659 KFSE
-665 QVQVICLD
+665 QQAQVICLD
-673 NDWEGIAVQ
+673 SDWEAIAVH

-689 YTTDQTTACVMYV
+689 HTTDQTLACVMYV
-702 SGCNGKLNGIAITHR
+702 SDSNEKPNGIAITHR
-717 NLVTHSLAISET
+717 NLVIHSLAISDT
-729 WELTVSDRLLLIPS
+729 WELTESDRLLLIPN
-743 ISYNSFIESLFPS
+743 ISCDSFIESLFPT
-756 WIAGAIAI
+756 WITGATAI
-764 LQSQELQNSTAQFF
+764 LQSQELQNSTTQFF
-778 SFISQQQITVVNLPT
+778 PLIDQQQITVVNLPT
-793 SFWYELVKEPSI
+793 YFWYELVKEPSV
-805 SPQTLPVSLRLVMV
+805 SPQTLPAILRLVMV

-843 NAYGLLETT
+843 NAYGSLETT
-852 LTATVYE
+852 LTATIYD

-872 IPIGR
+872 IPIGK
-877 AIANTKIYIL
+877 AIANTQIYIL

-893 LPIGITGEIY
+893 LPIGVTGEIY
-903 IGGIGVAQGYFN
+903 ISSIAVASGYFN
-915 RTELTS
+915 RPNLTS

-929 SGESGSYLYRSGDFG
+929 SSESGAYLYRSGDLG

-954 VDRRDNQVKIRGFRI
+954 LGRLDNQVKIRGFRI

-976 ILAHY
+976 ILGQY
-981 PGVQETVVIAK
+981 PGVQKTVVITK
-992 EDVPGD
+992 EDVLGD

-1007 KQGETFESKQ
+1007 KQGETFGSEQ
-1017 LLSFLQQKL
+1017 LRSFIQQKL
-1026 PEHLLPSAFV
+1026 PEHLLPSAFI

-1047 QVDRQALPALNPTNS
+1047 QVERKALSTLNPTNS
-1062 KIEKIFAKA
+1062 KIEKTFATA
-1071 EDPLQIQLTEIWE
+1071 EDPLQLKLTEIWE
-1084 NVLGIHPIGI
+1084 NVLGIHSIGI
-1094 TDNFFDLGGHSLIA
+1094 TDNFFDLSGHSLLA
-1108 VRLFAEIEKI
+1108 VHLFSQIEKT
-1118 FGKTL
+1118 FELNL
-1123 PLSILLQSPTIEQ
+1123 PLAILLQYSTIEQ
-1136 LANLIREKSLSIKPN
+1136 LTNFIRQQGFLSESHNKIQTSTSTNSGKSI
-1151 SEQTDGLFK
+1151 
-1160 RFFGRA
+1160 
-1166 IARFSKS
+1166 
-1173 NNSQL
+1173 
-1178 KKLIIEDEN
+1178 
-1187 QANLKTP
+1187 
-1194 EWLPWSSLVPLQ
+1194 PWPSLVPMQ
-1206 TNGDKPPLFC
+1206 PNGSKPPLFC
-1216 VHGAGESI
+1216 IHAIGLSV
-1224 LYYRDFANYLGS
+1224 LYYRDLSLNLGE

-1245 RGVDGRQT
+1245 RGLNGKEAPFT
-1253 PLTRVNQMA
+1253 KLAEMA
-1262 AHYIKEIQTIQPQG
+1262 DHYIKEIQTIQPEG
-1276 PYFLGGYSFG
+1276 PYFLGGSSFG
-1286 GLVVWEMAQQLVA
+1286 GLVAWEMAQQLVK

-1306 LAIFDTSSPI
+1306 LALFDTTGPNYI
-1316 CRKTTIQPTPAPKR
+1316 KQAPLEKR
-1330 ISRHLNNLL
+1330 VSQHWDNLTKL
-1339 EVGPTYI
+1339 GTNYV
-1346 LEQIEGKSSW
+1346 LEQIRNKGFW
-1356 LEYMLKQRL
+1356 LKYKLQEKFRTLIFKFSL
-1365 REFTFKAHLNISR
+1365 RIWRTV
-1378 ILPYAYRKQIKIKD
+1378 PYNYRKLTIEEA
-1392 FNKQAAK
+1392 NKQAAR
-1399 EYVPKAYTGQ
+1399 EYVLKAYPGR
-1409 VTVFRAEERPVTNGQ
+1409 VTVFRAEERFALEKR
-1424 EVDPNM
+1424 EVDPKM
-1430 GWSELALGG
+1430 GWSEMVLGD
-1439 LDIQHVPGNHFSM
+1439 LDIQNVPGNHDSIFR
-1452 FNEPY
+1452 EPH
-1457 VKSLSEKMKVCIE
+1457 VRTLSEKMKACID
-1470 QAIAET
+1470 QIILET

>member
-17 KLWLEGD
+17 KLWLEGE
-24 ASGGH
+24 
-29 SQRLRYRAAKDSLT
+29 RLRYRGAKDSLT

-57 INFLRQITIAAS
+57 INFLRQITTAAN
-69 SQIPPIIPCER
+69 SQIPPIVACER

-126 LREVVQR
+126 LREVVRR

-147 PSQVIASDVS
+147 PTQVIATDVS
-157 LTLPIIDLR
+157 LTLPIIDLQ

-173 EAEAL
+173 EAEAH

-195 ILRLLLLRLSDR
+195 ILRVLLLKLSDR

-222 ASSDLFYQ
+222 ASSDVFYQ
-230 DFTAIYKALS
+230 DFTTIYKALS
-240 AGKAS
+240 AGQPS

-286 IIELPYDHPR
+286 IIKLPYDHPR
-296 PHGVQTYRGDRA
+296 PQGVQTYRGDRA
-308 ALLLSKTLNHALT
+308 ALLLPKTLNHTLT

-343 YRYSGQEDL
+343 YRYSAQEDL

-357 SASRGQVETERL
+357 SASRGQVETEGL
-369 IGFFSNTLVMR
+369 IGFFSNTLVLR
-380 GNLAGNPTFRQLL
+380 SNLAGNPTFRQLL

-398 DCLEAYSHQDLP
+398 DCLEAFTYQDLP

-425 NSSSL
+425 SSSSL

-513 IVANPDQPISEL
+513 IVANPDQQISKL
-525 PLLTAGEQHK
+525 PLLTAGEQHQL
-535 VLVDWHGKQADYPQN
+535 LVDWHGKQANYPQN

-555 YFEAQAKRTP
+555 WFEAQAKRTP

-578 YQELNQRANQLAYYL
+578 YQELNQRANQLAHYL
-593 QTLGVKL
+593 QTLGVKS

-605 LYVEPCLEMIVGLL
+605 LNVEPSLEMIVGLL

-630 IAPTS
+630 IAAIS

-642 ILEDAQ
+642 ILEDTQ

-659 DKFSEH
+659 EKLSE
-665 QVQVICLD
+665 QQAQVICLD
-673 NDWEGIAVQ
+673 SDWEGIALH

-689 YTTDQTTACVMYV
+689 YTTEQTLACVMYV
-702 SGCNGKLNGIAITHR
+702 SGCNGKPNGIAITHR

-729 WELTVSDRLLLIPS
+729 WELTQSDRLLLVSS
-743 ISYNSFIESLFPS
+743 ISCDAFIESLFPT
-756 WIAGAIAI
+756 WIAGATAI
-764 LQSQELQNSTAQFF
+764 LQSQAQFLP
-778 SFISQQQITVVNLPT
+778 FIAQQQITVVNLST
-793 SFWYELVKEPSI
+793 SFWYELVNEPSL
-805 SPQTLPVSLRLVMV
+805 SPATLPVSLRLVMV
-819 GGEKVSRNAYLT
+819 GGEKVSHNAYLT

-843 NAYGLLETT
+843 NAYGSLETT
-852 LTATVYE
+852 LTATVYD
-859 PEAATEASNTRSE
+859 PKTATEASNTRSE

-877 AIANTKIYIL
+877 AIANTQTYIL
-887 DQRSQP
+887 DQRLQP
-893 LPIGITGEIY
+893 LPIGIPGEIY
-903 IGGIGVAQGYFN
+903 ISGIGVAQGYFN
-915 RTELTS
+915 RPDLTS
-921 EKFIPNPF
+921 EKFVPNPF
-929 SGESGSYLYRSGDFG
+929 SSESGAYLYRSGDLG

-954 VDRRDNQVKIRGFRI
+954 LGRLDTQVKIHGFRI

-976 ILAHY
+976 ILGQY
-981 PGVQETVVIAK
+981 PGVQKTVVIAK
-992 EDVPGD
+992 EDVPGE
-998 KSLVAYLVP
+998 KHLVAYLVQ
-1007 KQGETFESKQ
+1007 KQGETWGNEQ

-1047 QVDRQALPALNPTNS
+1047 QVDRQALPALNSTNS
-1062 KIEKIFAKA
+1062 KIEKTFVVA

-1084 NVLGIHPIGI
+1084 DILGINPIGI
-1094 TDNFFDLGGHSLIA
+1094 TDNFFDLGGNSLIA
-1108 VRLFAEIEKI
+1108 VRLFAEIEKT

-1123 PLSILLQSPTIEQ
+1123 PLSILLQAPTIEN
-1136 LANLIREKSLSIKPN
+1136 LASFLGEKQLSIQSN
-1151 SEQTDGLFK
+1151 SEQTKGLFK
-1160 RFFGRA
+1160 QFLGNA
-1166 IARFSKS
+1166 IARFLKS

-1178 KKLIIEDEN
+1178 NKLIIEDKN
-1187 QANLKTP
+1187 PADLKRG

-1206 TNGDKPPLFC
+1206 PNGDKPPLFC
-1216 VHGAGESI
+1216 VHGAGESV
-1224 LYYRDFANYLGS
+1224 LYYRDFAKYLGS

-1245 RGVDGRQT
+1245 RGVDGKKI
-1253 PLTRVNQMA
+1253 PLTRVEKMA

-1286 GLVVWEMAQQLVA
+1286 GLIVWEMARQLVA
-1299 QGQKVAL
+1299 QSQKVAL
-1306 LAIFDTSSPI
+1306 LAIFDTSSPT
-1316 CRKTTIQPTPAPKR
+1316 CRKTTIKPIPTQKR

-1339 EVGPTYI
+1339 EVGPNYI
-1346 LEQIEGKSSW
+1346 LQQIEGKSSW

-1365 REFTFKAHLNISR
+1365 QKFAFKLYLNVSR
-1378 ILPYAYRKQIKIKD
+1378 ILPYAYRKQVKIKD
-1392 FNKQAAK
+1392 FNKQAAS
-1399 EYVPKAYTGQ
+1399 EYVPKAYTGR
-1409 VTVFRAEERPVTNGQ
+1409 VTVFRAEERPATNGQ
-1424 EVDPNM
+1424 EEDPNM

-1439 LDIQHVPGNHFSM
+1439 LDIQHVLGNHFSI

-1470 QAIAET
+1470 QAIVET